1 MKNNRKNLFILIL
14 VFAFSI
20 VSAIALFF
28 YFQSKDLSSEI
39 SITKKQNEVT
49 QKKLLIKNSELISL
63 IKKTQNEIDSSK
75 GRDIRRI
82 DGIIHYGKPITLE
95 KLIDITNR
103 YENENF
109 SLRNKISEDSLK
121 IERLNKILNQL
132 EKDKV
137 ISREKKGS
145 ITYRQ
150 VTRLDSLYDSSIKE
164 LNQVKTEL
172 KAKNTL
178 LSLIKKNYEIDT
190 EVEYEK
196 DSYTARLLNT
206 KKLDS
211 ALWIFP
217 YYKHKIKT
225 NKKGETVIK

>member
-1 MKNNRKNLFILIL
+1 MKNSQKNLFIVIL

-39 SITKKQNEVT
+39 SQAKKQNDVI
-49 QKKLLIKNSELISL
+49 QKRLFKKNSELIAL
-63 IKKTQNEIDSSK
+63 ITKTQNEIDSIR
-75 GRDIRRI
+75 GRDIKKI

-95 KLIDITNR
+95 RLIDITNR

-109 SLRNKISEDSLK
+109 SLKNKISEDSLK
-121 IERLNKILNQL
+121 IERLNKVLNQL

-145 ITYRQ
+145 ISYRQ
-150 VTRLDSLYDSSIKE
+150 VTKLDSLYDSSFKE
-164 LNQVKTEL
+164 LNQIKTEL

-178 LSLIKKNYEIDT
+178 LNLIKKNYEIDT
-190 EVEYEK
+190 EIEYEK

-225 NKKGETVIK
+225 NRKGETVVK